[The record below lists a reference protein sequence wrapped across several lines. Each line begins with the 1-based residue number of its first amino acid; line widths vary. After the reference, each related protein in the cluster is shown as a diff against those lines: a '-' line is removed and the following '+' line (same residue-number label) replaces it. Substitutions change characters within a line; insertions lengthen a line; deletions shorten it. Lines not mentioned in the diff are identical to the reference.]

1 MCDLSKGMPRSCSEE
16 PSPGQPENL
25 SGKLIAWLD
34 GELPT
39 DEAARVERHVR
50 ACAECRSRVAAYDQV
65 SSAFTAYCDAAVAVA
80 VAVAVDASPRPIA
93 TQHPKETH
101 PPREMQQQRW
111 VPILLG
117 AAAAVIILL
126 LAFPRARVE
135 PPATPPQ
142 AAASVGSQSVFE
154 STPPVPSQSRSA
166 PERAAANSAA
176 KTVRKPHA
184 APPAQPPAQVPAHA
198 PAPRPSQIRD
208 AAWQPAEPA
217 IEIAIPA
224 EAMFPPGAV
233 PEGFNFTADLSI
245 APDGS
250 ASRIRLQPRL
260 SVPIGMPVN
269 YERKPTRP

>member
-1 MCDLSKGMPRSCSEE
+1 MCDLSKGVPRSCSEE
-16 PSPGQPENL
+16 PSPGQPENP
-25 SGKLIAWLD
+25 SSKLIAWLD
-34 GELPT
+34 GELPP
-39 DEAARVERHVR
+39 DEAARVEQHVR
-50 ACAECRSRVAAYDQV
+50 ACAECRSRVDAYDQV
-65 SSAFTAYCDAAVAVA
+65 SSAFTAYCDAAVAV
-80 VAVAVDASPRPIA
+80 DASPRPIA
-93 TQHPKETH
+93 TQRAKET
-101 PPREMQQQRW
+101 PPPETHQRW

-142 AAASVGSQSVFE
+142 AAAAVGSQSVFE
-154 STPPVPSQSRSA
+154 STPPVPPQSRSA
-166 PERAAANSAA
+166 AADRAAANSAA

-184 APPAQPPAQVPAHA
+184 APPAQTPPQVPAHA

-260 SVPIGMPVN
+260 SVPIGTPVN